1 VCVRERDRERERDD
15 TMESSKIAKPAA
27 SRALSVVALQR
38 IRGTGGG
45 RARINEGSEGWVG
58 GRGDQGAMERGFNV

>member
-1 VCVRERDRERERDD
+1 MCVRERDRERERDD

-38 IRGTGGG
+38 IRGTWWG

-58 GRGDQGAMERGFNV
+58 ARGDQGAMERGFSV